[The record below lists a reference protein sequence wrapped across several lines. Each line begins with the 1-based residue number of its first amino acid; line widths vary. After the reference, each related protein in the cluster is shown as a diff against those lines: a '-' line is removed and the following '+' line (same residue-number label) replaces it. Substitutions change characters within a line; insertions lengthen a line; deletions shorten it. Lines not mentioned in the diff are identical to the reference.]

1 MPATLITAV
10 FGVFVASVIRGFT
23 GFAFGLSAVPLLTL
37 ALPPTKVV
45 PFVTVL
51 QVLVGLVGLRATWRR
66 ANWRVILTLAPG
78 LIAGVP
84 LGLLALTRLPANH
97 ARLAIGVLIALSVV
111 VLWRRVRLP
120 PRPSFAVT
128 FAAGLASGTMSG
140 LASMGGAPVVV
151 YLLALSTDAVV
162 VRATAIVY
170 FLFAASVTAISMA
183 LRGLIDRE
191 VLLWSAASIPVLL
204 AGSWLGGLV
213 FERAGPAYHRISA
226 MLILSLLA
234 AALIGRSLAF

>member
-10 FGVFVASVIRGFT
+10 LGVFVASVIRGFT

-45 PFVTVL
+45 PLVAML
-51 QVLVGLVGLRATWRR
+51 QVLVGLFGLRTTWRR
-66 ANWRVILTLAPG
+66 ANWHVILALAPG
-78 LIAGVP
+78 LIVGIP
-84 LGLLALTRLPANH
+84 LGLLALTELPENH
-97 ARLAIGVLIALSVV
+97 VRLAIGVLIALSVV

-120 PRPSFAVT
+120 PRPSRAVT
-128 FAAGLASGTMSG
+128 LAVGVVSGTMSG

-151 YLLALSTDAVV
+151 YLLALSNDAVL

-170 FLFAASVTAISMA
+170 FLFAASVTAFSMA

-191 VLLWSAASIPVLL
+191 VLLWSVASVPVLL
-204 AGSWLGGLV
+204 AGSWLGGWA
-213 FERAGPAYHRISA
+213 FEQAGPAYHRLSA
-226 MLILSLLA
+226 MVILSVLA